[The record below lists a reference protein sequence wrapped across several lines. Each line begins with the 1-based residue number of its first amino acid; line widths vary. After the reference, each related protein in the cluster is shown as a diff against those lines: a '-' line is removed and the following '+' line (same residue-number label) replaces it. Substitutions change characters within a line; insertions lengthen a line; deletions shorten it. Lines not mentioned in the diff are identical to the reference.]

1 MSTRHH
7 ETLCEPSERKQTYD
21 AFINVASID
30 DGCEQLPNGM
40 YVAKGG
46 RFDKRS
52 FFNEI
57 NARTELGLRATAQ
70 ALKELGILKIASYS
84 DAYTTIIHPQAV
96 LFLETYSEEHARE
109 AFRHT
114 PPGIHQYYWE
124 GPPGAIQEV
133 REYLERHRLTREAG
147 QLPPPMIDRH
157 IGQFIPGESLDTG
170 NTA

>member
-1 MSTRHH
+1 
-7 ETLCEPSERKQTYD
+7 
-21 AFINVASID
+21 
-30 DGCEQLPNGM
+30 M

-57 NARTELGLRATAQ
+57 NARTELGLRTTAQ
-70 ALKELGILKIASYS
+70 ALKELGILKIVGYS
-84 DAYTTIIHPQAV
+84 DAYTTIVHPQAV
-96 LFLETYSEEHARE
+96 LFLEAYSEEHARE
-109 AFRHT
+109 AFRHASS
-114 PPGIHQYYWE
+114 GVHQYHWE

-133 REYLERHRLTREAG
+133 REYLERHRLTKEAG

-157 IGQFIPGESLDTG
+157 IGQFIPSKNLDTR